1 MKDSVKTLAVLT
13 PVIILISLF
22 FIYPILLTFQRSTR
36 SLTGEDIG
44 FERYSKVLSDPA
56 VMDAFWF
63 SLEIAVVSVL
73 ISIVIAVITALALR
87 DTFIG
92 KRITLFLYQTNIAM
106 PHIAM
111 ATIMLLLLAQTGILS
126 SFAYQLGWIEDWSD
140 FPLIVKGFSSVGIII
155 SYTLKFAPFI
165 GMAVLSVLISFSR
178 DYEEQSASLGV
189 GKLRTFFHV
198 TLPAIKPAIYLS
210 SMIVFCFAFGSYD
223 VPAIL
228 GMRQT
233 LPMLAYRY
241 YNDPFSADV
250 RYDGYA
256 MAMIIAAI
264 TLTIAIIYLYMAF
277 SKKNEVKR

>member
-1 MKDSVKTLAVLT
+1 MKDSVKTVAVLT

-22 FIYPILLTFQRSTR
+22 FIYPIVLTFQRSMR

-44 FERYSKVLSDPA
+44 FERYSKVLSNPEF
-56 VMDAFWF
+56 VDAFWF
-63 SLEIAVVSVL
+63 SMEIAVISVL
-73 ISIVIAVITALALR
+73 ISIVIAVVTALALR

-111 ATIMLLLLAQTGILS
+111 ATVMLFLLVQTGIIS
-126 SFAYQLGWIEDWSD
+126 SFAFQLGLIEKWSD
-140 FPLIVKGFSSVGIII
+140 FPLIVGGFSSVGIII

-165 GMAVLSVLISFSR
+165 GMAVLSVLVSFSR

-189 GKLRTFFHV
+189 GRLRTFFYV

-223 VPAIL
+223 VPAL
-228 GMRQT
+228 MGLRPT

-241 YNDPFSADV
+241 YNNPFSTDST
-250 RYDGYA
+250 YDGYA

-264 TLTIAIIYLYMAF
+264 TLTISAIYLYMAF

>member
-1 MKDSVKTLAVLT
+1 VKDSVKTLAVLT